1 LSVGGLGTG
10 GASSND
16 TTKLV
21 TEQTGGNRRTGA
33 SGLPS
38 TEKVLKIPVFFR
50 TDNSLY
56 AISSDNSVTIALANR
71 ET

>member
-1 LSVGGLGTG
+1 MHFDRLRVGGLGTG
-10 GASSND
+10 GTSSNN

-38 TEKVLKIPVFFR
+38 TEKNFENPNVLLKPYFAECVF
-50 TDNSLY
+50 
-56 AISSDNSVTIALANR
+56 
-71 ET
+71 